1 VAAPQLCHLHP
12 TRTARRRCFQCG
24 RPICR
29 ECQMRVRGH
38 FFCGAACEAAQLA
51 LVRTERLQAI
61 AAHPLRGKYGRLAV
75 WVLFSA
81 GALTLLWVSIRLPE
95 SLVPLPVS
103 EKGKVV
109 FAMKVKAPDLRS
121 GAEIAIEEPAAATT
135 VMTPEVTLRGR
146 APAGSMVGVYVE
158 NEPVQAVYCADGH
171 WEIPGVPLSERVNV
185 IQARYFDNAARSG
198 FSPAL
203 KLLFA
208 GRFSQAPGAASSPG
222 APLETGAYDL
232 SRGPHDQKKLMLT
245 FDGGSDEDAEAP
257 LILDIL
263 KREKVRATLF
273 LTGQFVEQ
281 HPDLVKRALAE
292 GHEIGNHSDTHP
304 HLTTIAFNG
313 RQNTLAGIDRA
324 FLVRQLKTADDKYF
338 ALTGRHF
345 SPYWRAPFG
354 EHNPEIR
361 GWAYAAGFTHVGWS
375 TGLDTLDWENDP
387 TSKLF
392 HTPEEMRS
400 KILEREAAGGLTGG
414 IILMHLG
421 TGRTAAE
428 GTPVILPGLIEELR
442 ARGYSFSTASE
453 MLINAEAGSA
463 PR

>member
-1 VAAPQLCHLHP
+1 MADTLLCHLHP
-12 TRTARRRCFQCG
+12 TRTARRRCFRCG
-24 RPICR
+24 RPVCK
-29 ECQMRVRGH
+29 ECQRRVRGH
-38 FFCGAACEAAQLA
+38 FFCGAACENAQQAAERA
-51 LVRTERLQAI
+51 ERLQAI
-61 AAHPLRGKYGRLAV
+61 ASHPLRGKYGRLAG
-75 WVLFSA
+75 WGLFAA
-81 GALTLLWVSIRLPE
+81 GALTLLIIAIRLPE
-95 SLVPLPVS
+95 ALVPLPVS

-109 FAMKVKAPDLRS
+109 FAMKAKAPDLRS
-121 GAEIAIEEPAAATT
+121 GAEIAIEEPAAAAT

-146 APAGSMVGVYVE
+146 APAGTMVGVYVE
-158 NEPVQAVYCADGH
+158 NEPVQAVFCADGH
-171 WEIPGVPLSERVNV
+171 WEIPGVPLSDRVNV

-208 GRFSQAPGAASSPG
+208 GKFSGADRASAPG

-232 SRGPHDQKKLMLT
+232 SRGLRDIKKVMLT

-273 LTGQFVEQ
+273 LTGQFIEQ
-281 HPDLVKRALAE
+281 HPDLVKLALAE
-292 GHEIGNHSDTHP
+292 GHEIGNHSDNHP

-324 FLVRQLKTADDKYF
+324 FVTMQLKTAEEKYF

-361 GWAYAAGFTHVGWS
+361 GWAYAAGYTHVGWS
-375 TGLDTLDWENDP
+375 AGLDTLDWENNHA
-387 TSKLF
+387 SKLYF
-392 HTPEEMRS
+392 TPEQMRE
-400 KILEREAAGGLTGG
+400 KILAREAAGGLTGG

-421 TGRTAAE
+421 TGRPAAE
-428 GTPVILPGLIEELR
+428 GTPVMLPGLIAELR
-442 ARGYSFSTASE
+442 NRGYSFSTASE
-453 MLINAEAGSA
+453 MLINAESGSS